1 MLLEICVDSPASAL
15 AAQTGGAQRIELCS
29 ALREGG
35 ITPSTGLIRAVRA
48 AVSIDVFVM
57 IRPRSGDFCYSAEE
71 LKVMRDDVDE
81 ARKLGATGVV
91 LGALTPEGKVDL
103 RVISELVAV
112 ARPMHVTFHRAFD
125 VSSGLEQSL
134 EDVISTGADRI
145 LTSGAETNGIRG
157 AERIRKLVEAAN
169 GRIAL
174 VGAGG
179 IRHNNVREFVEKSGV
194 NEVHAALQSRVDSPV
209 HFWNHAVSFSANS
222 DGLAR
227 YVVREDDVRK
237 LRKSLDSVGCADGNG
252 ALVQ

>member
-1 MLLEICVDSPASAL
+1 MLLEICVDSLESAI
-15 AAQTGGAQRIELCS
+15 AAQAGGAQRIELCS

-71 LKVMRDDVDE
+71 FAVMRDDVIE
-81 ARKLGATGVV
+81 ARKLGASGVV
-91 LGALTPEGKVDL
+91 LGALTPRGKVDAG
-103 RVISELVAV
+103 RIAELVAT
-112 ARPMHVTFHRAFD
+112 ARPMKVTFHRAFD
-125 VSSGLEQSL
+125 VSLDLEESL
-134 EDVISTGADRI
+134 EDVISTGAERI
-145 LTSGAETNGIRG
+145 LTSGGAANGLQG
-157 AERIRKLVEAAN
+157 AERIARLVETAY

-179 IRHNNVREFVEKSGV
+179 IRHNNVREFVQKSGV
-194 NEVHAALQSRVDSPV
+194 NEVHAGLRSRVDSPM
-209 HFWNHAVSFSANS
+209 HFWNHAVTFSEHS

-227 YVVREDDVRK
+227 YVVREDDVRR
-237 LRKSLDSVGCADGNG
+237 LRRSLDAVGSAGGNG